1 MNKKF
6 YFVLSVRY
14 PYPIEEELISAV
26 NSGKPMGVWEVDPFT
41 LNAYF
46 PEMNGPFERKLAK
59 RFPGIV
65 LEWRKEESRD
75 WVKEYEESLNPIMV
89 GKRFLITPF
98 SDIDKVRDV
107 KAGGRTAIKLV
118 PGEAFG
124 TGEHYTT
131 SSSIAMMERIGKFPS
146 SVIDV
151 GTGTGVLAIAAKHLG
166 ARKVFACDI
175 DPVACRVAA
184 ETIAMNRMRIPI
196 FASGPEAVRGKFGL
210 VIANILAQ
218 TLIELSQ
225 ELTRLN
231 KRAGHLILSGISVDM
246 GLKIKEIYTSLGYRL
261 LEASSDGEWWT
272 MLFARVSKG
281 K

>member
-1 MNKKF
+1 M
-6 YFVLSVRY
+6 LSVMS
-14 PYPIEEELISAV
+14 PVPVNEELLSAV
-26 NSGKPMGVWEVDPFT
+26 NSAKPMGVWEIDPFT

-46 PEMNGPFERKLAK
+46 PEMNSSIERDLAK
-59 RFPGIV
+59 RFPGTA

-75 WVKEYEESLNPIMV
+75 WVKEYEESLSPIKV
-89 GKRFLITPF
+89 GKRFVITPF
-98 SDIDKVRDV
+98 SDIENIRDV
-107 KAGGRTAIKLV
+107 RVGGRTAIKLV

-131 SSSIAMMERIGKFPS
+131 SSSMAMMEAIKKFPS

-151 GTGTGVLAIAAKHLG
+151 GTGTGVLAIAARHLG
-166 ARKVFACDI
+166 ARKAFACDI

-184 ETIAMNRMRIPI
+184 ETIAMNRMKIPV
-196 FASGPEAVRGKFGL
+196 FAAGPEAVSGKFGL

-218 TLIELSQ
+218 TLIELSA
-225 ELTRLN
+225 ELARLN
-231 KRAGHLILSGISVDM
+231 KKGGHLLLSGISVDM
-246 GLKIKEIYTSLGYRL
+246 GLKIKEIYTSLGYKL
-261 LEASSDGEWWT
+261 LEADSDGEWWT